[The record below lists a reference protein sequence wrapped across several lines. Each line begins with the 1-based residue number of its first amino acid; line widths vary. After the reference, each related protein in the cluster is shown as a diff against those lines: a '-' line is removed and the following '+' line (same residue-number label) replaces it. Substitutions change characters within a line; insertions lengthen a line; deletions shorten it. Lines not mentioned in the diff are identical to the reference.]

1 MTPNASC
8 CPICGAE
15 YSFVDRVSQPEMC
28 AACCKAGNKLPPRPS
43 AAPPSTAKKCVY
55 CNHLNEASARR
66 CVCGSDLQNEFTDR
80 AQGFVATSMPNDV
93 VVIDVPEGSAGAR
106 AGLRPGDVIEEYDL
120 QKIRGSVNDFLS
132 LLPRTA
138 GRDKVKLFIY
148 RDNRPMTLDAPGG
161 GLGIRIA
168 ESRTSNLGGPMQSM
182 PSPGGEGGVSTPLG
196 IVVCVVGT
204 LLALL
209 FVPCQFLG
217 QSGGWRFVFGDAGFG
232 YQNYQFIDK
241 GLLFGELVLANGLGI
256 AIILIGRATSAAA
269 RRSSQPPQSAW
280 TDGPPPREQQFSAA
294 SSPAPAAAPPQGGGD
309 ELRKCPFCAEWI
321 KKEAIRCR
329 FCRSDLSAGGSGK

>member
-1 MTPNASC
+1 M
-8 CPICGAE
+8 
-15 YSFVDRVSQPEMC
+15 
-28 AACCKAGNKLPPRPS
+28 
-43 AAPPSTAKKCVY
+43 
-55 CNHLNEASARR
+55 
-66 CVCGSDLQNEFTDR
+66 
-80 AQGFVATSMPNDV
+80 ATSMPNDV

-106 AGLRPGDVIEEYDL
+106 TGLRPGDVIEEYDF
-120 QKIRGSVNDFLS
+120 QKIRGSMSDFLS
-132 LLPRTA
+132 LLPKTA
-138 GRDKVKLFIY
+138 GREKVKVFIY

-168 ESRTSNLGGPMQSM
+168 QGRTSNQGGPM
-182 PSPGGEGGVSTPLG
+182 PGAANQEGEGGAYALG
-196 IVVCVVGT
+196 LAVCVVGT

-217 QSGGWRFVFGDAGFG
+217 QSAGWRFVAGDAGVG

-241 GLLFGELVLANGLGI
+241 GLLFGELVLLNGVGV

-269 RRSSQPPQSAW
+269 RRSSQPAQSAW
-280 TDGPPPREQQFSAA
+280 TDGPPPREQQLSAA
-294 SSPAPAAAPPQGGGD
+294 SSPAPAAAPAQGGGD

-329 FCRSDLSAGGSGK
+329 FCHSDLSAGGSEK